1 MDTIYFYTANDPY
14 GELSN
19 FARYGFYKDDVYWR
33 TAEHYFQAQ
42 KFEDEKLREKIRRTP
57 SPLKAA
63 GIGRNRSN
71 PLRADWEEVKDDVM
85 YTAVLAK
92 FQHNKDLAELLL
104 ATGHAMLVEHTGKD
118 AYWGDGGDG
127 SGVNRLGG
135 ILMLVRE
142 ELAAL

>member
-63 GIGRNRSN
+63 VIGRNRSN

-104 ATGHAMLVEHTGKD
+104 ATGDAMLVEHTGKD

-127 SGVNRLGG
+127 SGLNRLGG
-135 ILMLVRE
+135 ILMRVRE